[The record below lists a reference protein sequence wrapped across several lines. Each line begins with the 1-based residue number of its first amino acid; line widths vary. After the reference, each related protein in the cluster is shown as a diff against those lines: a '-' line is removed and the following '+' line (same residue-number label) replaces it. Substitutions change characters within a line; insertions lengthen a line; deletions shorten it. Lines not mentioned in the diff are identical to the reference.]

1 MQHQAAATYHSE
13 STCCTSG
20 AGPVITHRVWL
31 YTITTCNRE
40 EGCDFQLQSYPRYTS
55 FSICYKPL
63 CEHLYKSRHAVF
75 IPTSHLKD
83 AIFNN
88 WTALNG
94 SCLDF
99 HSKTMSGKKG
109 LKEGCCF
116 ILSASCALIN
126 CSAAPPTEPCSI
138 LDD

>member
-94 SCLDF
+94 SILFGFSLQNNEWKEGVKRRLLF
-99 HSKTMSGKKG
+99 HSF
-109 LKEGCCF
+109 CF
-116 ILSASCALIN
+116 M
-126 CSAAPPTEPCSI
+126 CSYQ
-138 LDD
+138 L